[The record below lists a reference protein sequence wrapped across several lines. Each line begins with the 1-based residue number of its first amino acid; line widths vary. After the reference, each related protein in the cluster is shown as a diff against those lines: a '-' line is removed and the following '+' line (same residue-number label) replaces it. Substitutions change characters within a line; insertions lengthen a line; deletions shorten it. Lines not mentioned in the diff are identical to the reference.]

1 MLGFKSDDKLKPF
14 MISLEIIKNTLFAL
28 LDFYY
33 GPDIE
38 LTKNNHTKNYNQ
50 YDINFF
56 ICF

>member
-1 MLGFKSDDKLKPF
+1 

-38 LTKNNHTKNYNQ
+38 LTKNNRTKNYNQ